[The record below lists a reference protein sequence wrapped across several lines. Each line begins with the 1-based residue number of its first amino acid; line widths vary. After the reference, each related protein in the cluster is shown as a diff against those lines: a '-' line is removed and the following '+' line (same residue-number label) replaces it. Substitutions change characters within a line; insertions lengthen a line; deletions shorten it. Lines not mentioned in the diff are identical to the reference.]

1 MPMVD
6 SRISVKLDESQDA
19 LVHEALTQAAASALG
34 KPAMYVMVQVQDG
47 ASLWMGGKKLEQ
59 GAYIHVRSFGS
70 ISRNAAES
78 FAAKA
83 TEFLASKLGLDPAG
97 IYISFEGI
105 SLWGWQGSLF

>member
-6 SRISVKLDESQDA
+6 ASISVKLDESQDA

-47 ASLWMGGKKLEQ
+47 ASLFMGGRRLEK

-70 ISRNAAES
+70 ISRSAAES
-78 FAAKA
+78 FASKA
-83 TEFLASKLGLDPAG
+83 TEFLSSKLGLDPAG
-97 IYISFEGI
+97 IYVSFEGI